1 MSNRAAGVNRFW
13 LCVLGLIMIAAGAV
27 GVAIGTG
34 WIAWIPVPV
43 DLPAVDAPVVPD
55 PVTDQ
60 VAVMIMAGIGLL
72 IMLAGIAW
80 LVRQLPRNGS
90 VKPFRLHDDPADGIT
105 TVDPAVIGEAV
116 RGQLESFRGIVA
128 ANVRLRGSVRH
139 PELTIKITADERAD
153 LAELVDRIRTQ
164 AVADLEQ
171 ALDATV
177 TRLAVQVEIDRV
189 RGGVAEIRM

>member
-13 LCVLGLIMIAAGAV
+13 LCVLGLIMIVAGAL
-27 GVAIGTG
+27 GVAIGAG

-43 DLPAVDAPVVPD
+43 ELPAPTAPILTD
-55 PVTDQ
+55 PGADQ
-60 VAVMIMAGIGLL
+60 VVMMILIAAGLL
-72 IMLAGIAW
+72 IMLAGLAW
-80 LVRQLPRNGS
+80 LVRQLPRSGS

-116 RGQLESFRGIVA
+116 RGQLESFRGIA
-128 ANVRLRGSVRH
+128 AAAVRLRGSVRH
-139 PELTIKITADERAD
+139 PELTIKITADEQAD
-153 LAELVDRIRTQ
+153 VAELVDRIRTQ

>member
-43 DLPAVDAPVVPD
+43 DLPAIDAPVVPD

-80 LVRQLPRNGS
+80 LVRQLPRSGS

-189 RGGVAEIRM
+189 RSGVAEIRM